1 MATELEKIK
10 IQIRLAAFTCKQGLL
25 LEDRVTTQ
33 IGETALD
40 LAIAELA
47 KQQVKAGERAAN
59 GLQIIDEESEKGYD
73 LTLDQASELLKELGC
88 DESHM

>member
-10 IQIRLAAFTCKQGLL
+10 IQIRLAAFTYKQGMLRQ
-25 LEDRVTTQ
+25 DKTAVQ
-33 IGETALD
+33 IADLTID

-47 KQQVKAGERAAN
+47 KQQVKAGEEKAN
-59 GLQIIDEESEKGYD
+59 GLRILDEECEAGYN
-73 LTLDQASELLKELGC
+73 LALDQASELLKELGC